1 MIYILFAAAAVSLIL
16 REFSDAVIILAVV
29 LLNAIIGLVQEGKA
43 QKALDSL
50 KKLSS
55 PFALVRRDGVVKEI
69 PAQDLVAGD
78 IVLLDAGRVVPADL
92 RLTQTYNLQIEESAL
107 TGESVP
113 VQKDE
118 TFLPEKNIGLGD
130 CVHMAFSST
139 NVTYGRGEAWW

>member
-1 MIYILFAAAAVSLIL
+1 MEQLNDPMIYILFAAAAVSLIL

-78 IVLLDAGRVVPADL
+78 IVLLDAG
-92 RLTQTYNLQIEESAL
+92 
-107 TGESVP
+107 
-113 VQKDE
+113 
-118 TFLPEKNIGLGD
+118 
-130 CVHMAFSST
+130 
-139 NVTYGRGEAWW
+139 AWYPPTCA